1 MAMELDV
8 AIIAVEN
15 GAENPPSSTMAGIKT
30 APSAATVAGPE
41 PEIAPKKQATI
52 THTIAMPPLLCP
64 TQVLTNLMRR
74 LEIPALAM
82 IFPDKTKNG
91 IASSR
96 NLLMPEYI
104 LVATIV
110 RDVPEYRIAHTE
122 DRPRQIAIGTLRIK
136 KIKKDINKT
145 ALTTYASPF
154 LLTNLKSVQKSI
166 QYSTKCRIMKTAPI
180 GTKDQ
185 KIHSG
190 QFST

>member
-1 MAMELDV
+1 M
-8 AIIAVEN
+8 
-15 GAENPPSSTMAGIKT
+15 
-30 APSAATVAGPE
+30 
-41 PEIAPKKQATI
+41 
-52 THTIAMPPLLCP
+52 
-64 TQVLTNLMRR
+64 
-74 LEIPALAM
+74 AM